1 MLSNS
6 VAEYEIRS
14 TAISDMELIFDLFE
28 QSIIYQQKKGYP
40 VWRNYDKDAIK
51 NDIENKNQYKV
62 VIASKPALVF
72 SVCYDDV
79 LIWREHEKGDAIY
92 LHRIVVNPE
101 FKGQKLFG
109 AIVDWSVNHCR
120 QKSLKKVRIDTWANN
135 PTIIDYYKSFG
146 FRFIENYTT
155 PDNPE
160 LPAHDRNLSLALLEY
175 NV

>member
-1 MLSNS
+1 M
-6 VAEYEIRS
+6 VEYEIR
-14 TAISDMELIFDLFE
+14 TTEMSDAELVFDLFE
-28 QSIIYQQKKGYP
+28 QSIKYQQAKGYP
-40 VWRNYDKDAIK
+40 VWRNYDKDAIR

-62 VIASKPALVF
+62 VIAFKPAIVF
-72 SVCYDDV
+72 SICNDDA

-120 QKSLKKVRIDTWANN
+120 QKGLKKVRIDTWANN
-135 PTIIDYYKSFG
+135 PTIITYYKSFG

-155 PDNPE
+155 PDSPE
-160 LPAHDRNLSLALLEY
+160 LPSHDRNLSLALLEY
-175 NV
+175 NIE